1 MLSSCLLEKVSAHW
15 KSSGCYC
22 KIFRIVVN
30 HKLILVKM
38 IQTIPLL
45 VVSSLFYAIN
55 MLSVLLW
62 NLKFCFVLS
71 IKGSISRQDR
81 LIPMYIHIY
90 VNLFT
95 CTVWQTFLF
104 CFLCGFEGYW
114 MSRRFWLFINGT
126 YWHFRHVGWYFV
138 GLLSQFKYDFFSLR
152 IARAQWSPQDNAWP
166 PFVSYA
172 TVTFQM

>member
-1 MLSSCLLEKVSAHW
+1 MFSSCLLEKVSAHW

-30 HKLILVKM
+30 HKLILVKI

-45 VVSSLFYAIN
+45 AVSSLFYAIN

-95 CTVWQTFLF
+95 CTVWQTFLL

-114 MSRRFWLFINGT
+114 MSKHFWLFINGT
-126 YWHFRHVGWYFV
+126 YCHFRHEGCYYGGREVRFYF
-138 GLLSQFKYDFFSLR
+138 LQ
-152 IARAQWSPQDNAWP
+152 QD
-166 PFVSYA
+166 
-172 TVTFQM
+172 